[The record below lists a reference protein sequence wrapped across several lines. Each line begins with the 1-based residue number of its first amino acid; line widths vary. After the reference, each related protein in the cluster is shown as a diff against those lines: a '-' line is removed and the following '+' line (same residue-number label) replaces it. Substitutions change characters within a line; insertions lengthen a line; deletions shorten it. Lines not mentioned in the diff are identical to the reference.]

1 MSDPGENSYETRDVR
16 IDKWLWA
23 ARFYKTRALAI
34 QAVEL
39 GKVTIN
45 GERTKPAKSLHVG
58 DTLAIRRGPYR
69 TVVVVREL
77 SLRRGPAADAQNL
90 YQETAES
97 IAARA
102 EVAQRLHQDARPD
115 ARGRPTKRDRRQ
127 VAAFMRANYEP

>member
-58 DTLAIRRGPYR
+58 DSG
-69 TVVVVREL
+69 
-77 SLRRGPAADAQNL
+77 GG
-90 YQETAES
+90 
-97 IAARA
+97 ARA
-102 EVAQRLHQDARPD
+102 FPAPRPGGGRAKSLPGD
-115 ARGRPTKRDRRQ
+115 GGKHRRPRGGGAKAAPRRPAGRSWPPDQ
-127 VAAFMRANYEP
+127 A